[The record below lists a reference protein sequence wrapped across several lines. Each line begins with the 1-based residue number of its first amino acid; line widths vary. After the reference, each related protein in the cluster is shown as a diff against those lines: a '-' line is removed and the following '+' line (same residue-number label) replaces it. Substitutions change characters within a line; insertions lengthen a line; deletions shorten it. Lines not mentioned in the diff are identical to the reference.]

1 MASYL
6 NHGSNDGN
14 GDDTDRS
21 LNRRMKK
28 MGKSKPIFEESTD
41 ESDESA
47 STEEE
52 EETRKGER
60 RKSRSNNSRYRSR
73 SMKRSRGTPS
83 GLTPKAKEARIDAEP
98 RFSAKFDADGA
109 IIEPSA
115 EREAANRRA
124 RIDKEKRYIAEARP
138 HKARSGDGGG
148 GNLDNDWQNHRGR
161 STGRGRGRN
170 EGNRTED
177 RNGKKLYIKHLKPN
191 SGATNEPA
199 AARGSNSLGDTAP
212 ASAVAQDETKTTRPM
227 ARNTSEQ
234 DGPAPPGPDNRDNS
248 LTSKIMNHFS
258 DKTPPVKQ
266 TSKNPNFAAMM
277 TKARARAEEVVY
289 VFSGLEDQ
297 LPLTQTQFE
306 LIIVNIMDQALT
318 LQIKREPAPEFKF
331 QQYSRAN
338 DKGFIGVDSPAA
350 ADLIVKAIARITIK
364 GVKFR
369 GWRAAEMKVKHLV
382 TVEISELLAKCGVA
396 KIVEAMIKRN
406 DLRGEAISAWIDPHA
421 NPRLRVFKYFA
432 DDTLYR
438 ELLLR
443 RNGPLGADQGWNIM
457 LWVGSQHS
465 KAHISQ
471 PLEITTTA
479 VAEADQLKADR
490 ERERVAAETDKFLAK
505 AKATTAAAN
514 DNAANASANASTSAN
529 ANASTSANAKPTPNI
544 KAKIEGYLD
553 EKKLRAAALAAE
565 EEAAEAER
573 ILNEP
578 KAMDETNNAS
588 LKLTTSWADDDPPS
602 PLTQPT
608 S

>member
-1 MASYL
+1 
-6 NHGSNDGN
+6 
-14 GDDTDRS
+14 
-21 LNRRMKK
+21 
-28 MGKSKPIFEESTD
+28 
-41 ESDESA
+41 
-47 STEEE
+47 
-52 EETRKGER
+52 
-60 RKSRSNNSRYRSR
+60 
-73 SMKRSRGTPS
+73 
-83 GLTPKAKEARIDAEP
+83 
-98 RFSAKFDADGA
+98 
-109 IIEPSA
+109 
-115 EREAANRRA
+115 
-124 RIDKEKRYIAEARP
+124 
-138 HKARSGDGGG
+138 
-148 GNLDNDWQNHRGR
+148 
-161 STGRGRGRN
+161 
-170 EGNRTED
+170 
-177 RNGKKLYIKHLKPN
+177 
-191 SGATNEPA
+191 
-199 AARGSNSLGDTAP
+199 
-212 ASAVAQDETKTTRPM
+212 
-227 ARNTSEQ
+227 
-234 DGPAPPGPDNRDNS
+234 
-248 LTSKIMNHFS
+248 MNHFS

-318 LQIKREPAPEFKF
+318 LQIKCEPAPEFKF

-369 GWRAAEMKVKHLV
+369 GWRAAEMKAKHLV

-421 NPRLRVFKYFA
+421 NPCLRVFKYFA
-432 DDTLYR
+432 DDTLHR

-443 RNGPLGADQGWNIM
+443 RNGPLGDDQGWNIM

-471 PLEITTTA
+471 PLSEITTTA

-490 ERERVAAETDKFLAK
+490 ERERVAPETDELLAY

-514 DNAANASANASTSAN
+514 DNVANAKATTAAANNNVANASANASTSVK
-529 ANASTSANAKPTPNI
+529 ANASTSANAKPAPNI
-544 KAKIEGYLD
+544 KAKIKAYLD

-573 ILNEP
+573 IN
-578 KAMDETNNAS
+578 MDETNNAS
-588 LKLTTSWADDDPPS
+588 LTLTTSWADDDPPS
-602 PLTQPT
+602 PPTQPT

>member
-6 NHGSNDGN
+6 NDGYGNDGN

-28 MGKSKPIFEESTD
+28 MGKSKPIYETET
-41 ESDESA
+41 DESA

-52 EETRKGER
+52 EETRRGER
-60 RKSRSNNSRYRSR
+60 RKSNNSRYRSR

-98 RFSAKFDADGA
+98 RFSAKFDADGVL
-109 IIEPSA
+109 IEASA
-115 EREAANRRA
+115 EREADNRRA

-138 HKARSGDGGG
+138 HKARSGGGG
-148 GNLDNDWQNHRGR
+148 GGDLDNDWQNQRGR
-161 STGRGRGRN
+161 SIGRGRGRN
-170 EGNRTED
+170 EGNSHRNED
-177 RNGKKLYIKHLKPN
+177 RNGKKLNLKHPKPN
-191 SGATNEPA
+191 SGATNEAA

-212 ASAVAQDETKTTRPM
+212 CTAVAQDGTKTTRPM
-227 ARNTSEQ
+227 ARNTLEQ
-234 DGPAPPGPDNRDNS
+234 DGSAPPAPDNRDNS
-248 LTSKIMNHFS
+248 LTTKIMNHLS

-277 TKARARAEEVVY
+277 TKARARAEEVVF

-306 LIIVNIMDQALT
+306 LIIINIMDQALT
-318 LQIKREPAPEFKF
+318 LQIKSEPAPEFKF

-369 GWRAAEMKVKHLV
+369 GWRASEMKVKHLV
-382 TVEISELLAKCGVA
+382 TVEISEFLAKCGVA

-421 NPRLRVFKYFA
+421 NPRLRVFKFFA
-432 DDTLYR
+432 DDTLHQ

-471 PLEITTTA
+471 PLTAETTTAA

-490 ERERVAAETDKFLAK
+490 KRERVAAETDKFLAK
-505 AKATTAAAN
+505 ATTADAN
-514 DNAANASANASTSAN
+514 DNATN
-529 ANASTSANAKPTPNI
+529 ANASTSANASAKASTSANAKPTSNV
-544 KAKIEGYLD
+544 KAKIEAYLD
-553 EKKLRAAALAAE
+553 EKKLRAAALVAE

-573 ILNEP
+573 T
-578 KAMDETNNAS
+578 MDETNNDS
-588 LKLTTSWADDDPPS
+588 LKLTTSWADDEPPT
-602 PLTQPT
+602 PPTPPT

>member
-6 NHGSNDGN
+6 NDGYGNDGN

-28 MGKSKPIFEESTD
+28 MGKSKPIYETET
-41 ESDESA
+41 DESA

-52 EETRKGER
+52 EETRRGER
-60 RKSRSNNSRYRSR
+60 RKSNNSRYRSR

-98 RFSAKFDADGA
+98 RFSAKFDADGVL
-109 IIEPSA
+109 IEASA
-115 EREAANRRA
+115 EREADNRRA

-138 HKARSGDGGG
+138 HKARSGGGG
-148 GNLDNDWQNHRGR
+148 GGDLDNDWQNQRGR
-161 STGRGRGRN
+161 SIGRGRGRN
-170 EGNRTED
+170 EGNSHRNED
-177 RNGKKLYIKHLKPN
+177 RNGKKLNLKHPKPN
-191 SGATNEPA
+191 SGATNEAA

-212 ASAVAQDETKTTRPM
+212 CTAVAQDGTKTTRPM
-227 ARNTSEQ
+227 ARNTLEQ
-234 DGPAPPGPDNRDNS
+234 DGSAPPAPDNRDNS
-248 LTSKIMNHFS
+248 LTTKIMNHLS

-277 TKARARAEEVVY
+277 TKARARAEEVVF

-306 LIIVNIMDQALT
+306 LIIINIMDQALT
-318 LQIKREPAPEFKF
+318 LQIKSEPAPEFKF

-369 GWRAAEMKVKHLV
+369 GWRASEMKVKHLV
-382 TVEISELLAKCGVA
+382 TVEISEFLAKCGVA

-421 NPRLRVFKYFA
+421 NPRLRVFKFFA
-432 DDTLYR
+432 DDTLHQ

-471 PLEITTTA
+471 PLTAETTTAA

-505 AKATTAAAN
+505 ATTADAN
-514 DNAANASANASTSAN
+514 DNATN
-529 ANASTSANAKPTPNI
+529 ANASTSANASAKASTSANAKPTSNV
-544 KAKIEGYLD
+544 KAKIEAYLD
-553 EKKLRAAALAAE
+553 EKKLRAAALVAE

-578 KAMDETNNAS
+578 KAMDETNNAN
-588 LKLTTSWADDDPPS
+588 LKPTTNWANDERPTTP
-602 PLTQPT
+602 PT

>member
-6 NHGSNDGN
+6 NDGYGNDGN

-28 MGKSKPIFEESTD
+28 MGKSKPIYETET
-41 ESDESA
+41 DESA

-52 EETRKGER
+52 EETRRGER
-60 RKSRSNNSRYRSR
+60 RKSNNSRYRSR

-98 RFSAKFDADGA
+98 RFSAKFDADGVL
-109 IIEPSA
+109 IEASA
-115 EREAANRRA
+115 EREADNRRA

-138 HKARSGDGGG
+138 HKARSGGGG
-148 GNLDNDWQNHRGR
+148 GGDLDNDWQNQRGR
-161 STGRGRGRN
+161 SIGRGRGRN
-170 EGNRTED
+170 EGNSHRNED
-177 RNGKKLYIKHLKPN
+177 RNGKKLNLKHPKPN
-191 SGATNEPA
+191 SGATNEAA

-212 ASAVAQDETKTTRPM
+212 STAVAQDGTKTTRPM
-227 ARNTSEQ
+227 ARNTLEQ
-234 DGPAPPGPDNRDNS
+234 DGSAPPAPDNRDNS
-248 LTSKIMNHFS
+248 LTTKIMNHLS

-277 TKARARAEEVVY
+277 TKARARAEEVVF

-306 LIIVNIMDQALT
+306 LIIINIMDQALT
-318 LQIKREPAPEFKF
+318 LQIKSEPAPEFKF

-369 GWRAAEMKVKHLV
+369 GWRASEMKVKHLV
-382 TVEISELLAKCGVA
+382 TVEISEFLAKCGVA

-421 NPRLRVFKYFA
+421 NPRLRVFKFFA
-432 DDTLYR
+432 DDTLHQ

-471 PLEITTTA
+471 PLTAETTTAA

-490 ERERVAAETDKFLAK
+490 KRERVAAETDEFLAK
-505 AKATTAAAN
+505 AKATTADAN
-514 DNAANASANASTSAN
+514 DNATN
-529 ANASTSANAKPTPNI
+529 ANASTSANASAKASTSANAKPTSNV
-544 KAKIEGYLD
+544 KAKIEAYLD
-553 EKKLRAAALAAE
+553 EKKLRAAALVAE

-573 ILNEP
+573 T
-578 KAMDETNNAS
+578 MDETNNDS
-588 LKLTTSWADDDPPS
+588 LKLTTSWADDEPPT
-602 PLTQPT
+602 PPTPPT